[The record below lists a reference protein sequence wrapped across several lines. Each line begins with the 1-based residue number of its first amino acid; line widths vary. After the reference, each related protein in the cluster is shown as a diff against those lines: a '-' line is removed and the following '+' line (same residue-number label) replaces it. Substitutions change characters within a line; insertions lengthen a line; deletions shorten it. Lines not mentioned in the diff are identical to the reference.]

1 MYKSEF
7 NHRISYRSG
16 IQSESGIY
24 GNVRECILLFKN
36 GTQKVISNENENG
49 TLTINILCHLAKEN
63 NFVESV
69 INNYDY
75 TDRLDDL
82 SEKCGFNSIKTF
94 TRHFKKNFNETPK
107 QWMLS
112 IKKEA
117 LLDYLRN
124 TDYPLKQI
132 AADLGF
138 SNLSHL
144 SDFCLQKTGK
154 RPDELRKKSLTEAV
168 KNISVTHF
176 QDVSLQP

>member
-1 MYKSEF
+1 MYKSEL
-7 NHRISYRSG
+7 NSRVPYQSG
-16 IQSESGIY
+16 KQNESGIY
-24 GNVRECILLFKN
+24 GNVRECILLFEN
-36 GTQKVISNENENG
+36 GTQKVISNEKEKG
-49 TLTINILCHLAKEN
+49 TLTVNILCHLAKEN

-69 INNYDY
+69 FKNYDY

-94 TRHFKKNFNETPK
+94 TRHFKKNFNVTPK

-117 LLDYLRN
+117 MLNYLID

-132 AADLGF
+132 AALLGF

-144 SDFCLQKTGK
+144 SDFCLKKTGM
-154 RPDELRKKSLTEAV
+154 RPDEIRKK
-168 KNISVTHF
+168 IF
-176 QDVSLQP
+176 Q